1 MYVCTYILYTYTGS
15 LTEFLARHHSFVVC
29 WMKEVDHVHAVSKKV
44 LWIIANYVLNTVEK
58 DKNDILTNTVLGE
71 CIHTGTI
78 SAILA

>member
-1 MYVCTYILYTYTGS
+1 
-15 LTEFLARHHSFVVC
+15 
-29 WMKEVDHVHAVSKKV
+29 MKEVDHVHAVSKKV